1 MVKLKVIVKGCFYF
15 NTIRV
20 GNSLFIKSRILA
32 LIIRSTYKITNLWAT
47 IMDLGSKVIKGLKVG
62 ALLRVI
68 AQVFT
73 WVNTLILIRILT
85 PDDYGLMAMVMAF
98 IGIFG
103 LIGDFGV
110 HKALIQ
116 AKEVDH
122 FFYRRAFTINLISCC
137 TFFLLFYFLAPVI
150 AIFFDEPAIT
160 TPIRVVAFQHI
171 ILIFH
176 TLPYA
181 QASRLMKF
189 KEREQVQFYSTI
201 VASIITIVMAVM
213 GFGVWALITG
223 HLLLKLSL
231 TIGYNVISP
240 YWAFPTKKFATCYK
254 LLIFSGF
261 STKNDMLRYL
271 MNVFPNIWIGKIYN
285 KLDLGFFSVA
295 RNLANLPGDKIG
307 ELLNHLGL
315 ASFSKIQKEPEVAGK
330 YLLKSI
336 GLASMLLFPTYFGMC
351 AVANEAIVVI
361 LSEKWIPAI
370 IPFQILCLSSPFKIL
385 SELLAV
391 GTTAMG
397 KPQKNSFCLL
407 YSLMLL
413 SLFVFASYHG
423 LIWACLAWLAI
434 TIISFII
441 HLYIIAPVFH
451 LKMGTILL
459 ALFPSILG
467 SSCMLL
473 ALRVLKDNYFDSL
486 TNFIALPLLIITG
499 AAIFFSIMYILFR
512 NKLKIIINY
521 LRH

>member
-1 MVKLKVIVKGCFYF
+1 
-15 NTIRV
+15 
-20 GNSLFIKSRILA
+20 
-32 LIIRSTYKITNLWAT
+32 
-47 IMDLGSKVIKGLKVG
+47 MDLGSKVIQGLKIG
-62 ALLRVI
+62 ALLRII

-73 WVNTLILIRILT
+73 WINTLILIRILT

-116 AKEVDH
+116 AKEVNH
-122 FFYRRAFTINLISCC
+122 FFYRQAFTINLISCC
-137 TFFLLFYFLAPVI
+137 TFFVLFYFLAPSI
-150 AIFFDEPAIT
+150 ALFFDDPDII

-189 KEREQVQFYSTI
+189 KQRERVQFYSTI
-201 VASIITIVMAVM
+201 VTSIITIIMAAM

-223 HLLLKLSL
+223 HLLLKLAL
-231 TIGYNVISP
+231 TIGYNIISP
-240 YWAFPTKKFATCYK
+240 YLAMPTIKFANCYK
-254 LLIFSGF
+254 LIIFSGF

-271 MNVFPNIWIGKIYN
+271 MNVFPNIWIGKIFN
-285 KLDLGFFSVA
+285 KLDLGIFSVA

-315 ASFSKIQKEPEVAGK
+315 ASFSKIQKEPEVAGQ

-336 GLASMLLFPTYFGMC
+336 RLASMLLFPVYFGMC

-361 LSEKWIPAI
+361 LSEKWLPAI
-370 IPFQILCLSSPFKIL
+370 LPFQILCLSSPFKIL
-385 SELLAV
+385 AELMAV
-391 GTTAMG
+391 ATTAMG

-413 SLFVFASYHG
+413 ILFVFASYHG
-423 LIWACLAWLAI
+423 LVIACLSWLVI

-441 HLYIIAPVFH
+441 HLYIITPIFH
-451 LKMGTILL
+451 LKMTNILT
-459 ALFPSILG
+459 ALFPSILA

-473 ALRVLKDNYFDSL
+473 SLMVLKYNYFYL
-486 TNFIALPLLIITG
+486 LANFIALPLLIITG
-499 AAIFFSIMYILFR
+499 ALIFFSIMYILFR